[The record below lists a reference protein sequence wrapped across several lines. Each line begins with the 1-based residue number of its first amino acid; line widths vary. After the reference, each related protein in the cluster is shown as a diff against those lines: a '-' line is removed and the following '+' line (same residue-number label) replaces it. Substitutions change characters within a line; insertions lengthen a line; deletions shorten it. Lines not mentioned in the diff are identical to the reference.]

1 MKNILYIFS
10 IIIST
15 CVYGQDDQVS
25 KVWEI
30 GCDTMSTQLDMNVC
44 SYESFM
50 IADSILTVLHTE
62 LTQYF
67 EGTLKNEKEYID
79 SSKDSIQISYVN
91 LLERQLTAYKKSQK
105 DFYMFRDNIV
115 DVINLQYDGGTMK
128 PLAANTYALRLTIN
142 QIEIVK
148 IMIDEINN

>member
-1 MKNILYIFS
+1 MKNVLYIFS

-25 KVWEI
+25 KAWVI
-30 GCDTMSTQLDMNVC
+30 GCDTMSSQLDMNVC

-67 EGTLKNEKEYID
+67 EGTLKKEKEYID

-105 DFYMFRDNIV
+105 DFYMLRDNIV

-142 QIEIVK
+142 QIELVK